1 MPQVPLQYL
10 ALLKIAKQSLSL
22 LYQQNLQQKIQ
33 NEVQSKDLGQT
44 IKMEESTEVGTSP
57 AEEREE
63 RKNVEKK
70 DEGI

>member
-1 MPQVPLQYL
+1 M
-10 ALLKIAKQSLSL
+10 
-22 LYQQNLQQKIQ
+22 
-33 NEVQSKDLGQT
+33 GQT